1 MYIKFS
7 RAARF
12 FENYCFY
19 RKRGFRFREAWHLA
33 TMTLPY

>member
-1 MYIKFS
+1 MYKKLFK
-7 RAARF
+7 ATRF
-12 FENYCFY
+12 FENYFFY